1 MTGLWLADACP
12 QDASAT
18 SSKKQQQA
26 ALGLQRASVVNWMV
40 EMGYCLY
47 QSNDVLH
54 LAVMCYDRCCRA
66 AIAPAI
72 TACKQHP
79 TASSSSSVD
88 SRPPPVQLV
97 ALACL
102 WVAAKYQSV
111 KAPPAGTLLQVMPG
125 SGYVTSDLAAAER
138 WVLAK
143 LGYSLG
149 SGGPTIKEQLHAI
162 LEEHTSLALPLPQQL
177 YPLTSYIA
185 ELALLEAALLD
196 TPSGLVAAAAY
207 WYASALLGCPLGDAA
222 LQRVTSFGLHQVKPV
237 GTWLSAVHAT
247 VTQAAAAG
255 SPYSSTSKY
264 LLPEYKEVAAVGT
277 ALLLR
282 GAPLA

>member
-1 MTGLWLADACP
+1 MCAHP
-12 QDASAT
+12 QDAPG
-18 SSKKQQQA
+18 SSSKQQQQRVD
-26 ALGLQRASVVNWMV
+26 GLQRASVVNWIV
-40 EMGYCLY
+40 EVSFMLY
-47 QSNDVLH
+47 QPNDVLH
-54 LAVMCYDRCCRA
+54 LAICCYDRCCRLA
-66 AIAPAI
+66 HPPAI
-72 TACKQHP
+72 TACKQLAR
-79 TASSSSSVD
+79 ASSSSVS
-88 SRPPPVQLV
+88 SKPPPVQLV
-97 ALACL
+97 ALSCV
-102 WVAAKYQSV
+102 WVAAKYHSV
-111 KAPPAGTLLQVMPG
+111 QAPPASTMLAVMAG
-125 SGYVTSDLAAAER
+125 SGFQPSDLSAAER

-162 LEEHTSLALPLPQQL
+162 LGEHTSLALPVPAQL

-185 ELALLEAALLD
+185 ELALLEAALMD
-196 TPSGLVAAAAY
+196 TPAGLVAAAAY
-207 WYASALLGCPLGDAA
+207 WYAGALLGCPMGDAV
-222 LQRVTSFGLHQVKPV
+222 LQRVTGFALHQVKPV

-247 VTQAAAAG
+247 VTQAAASG